1 MSIGRP
7 REFDTDQA
15 LEAAMRQFWSK
26 GYEATSLQNLLEVM
40 EVSKSSFYE
49 TFGSKHELLEQC
61 LTRYT
66 NTLVASLREELH
78 QAKTGLSFIEQVL
91 KGLID
96 ESSAK
101 GEKCGC
107 LIVNTTNELA
117 QRDKIIAKL
126 VANGTKSL
134 QGVFEEAV
142 RRGQKEGNIPMNKPP
157 EILSNYL
164 VNSMVGLKTMVKGGA
179 DAKTIK
185 DIIQITMTALK

>member
-1 MSIGRP
+1 MTIGRP

-61 LTRYT
+61 LTLYA
-66 NTLVASLREELH
+66 NTLIASLREELR
-78 QAKTGLSFIEQVL
+78 QAKTGLSFIDKVL
-91 KGLID
+91 MSLID
-96 ESSAK
+96 EATAK
-101 GEKCGC
+101 SEKCGC
-107 LIVNTTNELA
+107 LLVNTTNELA

-142 RRGQKEGNIPMNKPP
+142 RRGQKEGNIPLNKTP
-157 EILSNYL
+157 EALSNYL

-179 DAKTIK
+179 DARTIK
-185 DIIQITMTALK
+185 DICEITMTALK

>member
-1 MSIGRP
+1 MQIGRP
-7 REFDTDQA
+7 REFDSDQA

-40 EVSKSSFYE
+40 KVSKSSFYE

-61 LTRYT
+61 LTRYAH
-66 NTLVASLREELH
+66 TLVASLREELH

-142 RRGQKEGNIPMNKPP
+142 RRGQKEGSIPMNKTPG
-157 EILSNYL
+157 ILSNYL

>member
-1 MSIGRP
+1 MTIGRP

-15 LEAAMRQFWSK
+15 LESAMRQFWSK

-40 EVSKSSFYE
+40 DVSKSSFYE
-49 TFGSKHELLEQC
+49 TFGSKHELFEQC
-61 LTRYT
+61 LTLYA

-78 QAKTGLSFIEQVL
+78 QAKTGLSFIEKVL
-91 KGLID
+91 KGLVD
-96 ESSAK
+96 EASAK

-126 VANGTKSL
+126 VANGTKNL

-142 RRGQKEGNIPMNKPP
+142 RQGQKEESIPMNKSP

-179 DAKTIK
+179 DSKTIK
-185 DIIQITMTALK
+185 DIIQVTMTALK

>member
-1 MSIGRP
+1 MTIGRP

-40 EVSKSSFYE
+40 DVSKSSFYE

-61 LTRYT
+61 LALYT
-66 NTLVASLREELH
+66 NTLIASLREELR
-78 QAKTGLSFIEQVL
+78 QAKTGLSFIEKVL

-96 ESSAK
+96 EASTK

-107 LIVNTTNELA
+107 LMVNVTNELA

-126 VANGTKSL
+126 VANGSKSL
-134 QGVFEEAV
+134 QGVFKEAV
-142 RRGQKEGNIPMNKPP
+142 LRGQKEGNIPLNKTPD
-157 EILSNYL
+157 ILSNFL
-164 VNSMVGLKTMVKGGA
+164 VNNMVGLKTMVKGGA
-179 DAKTIK
+179 DVKTIK
-185 DIIQITMTALK
+185 DIIEVTMTALK

>member
-7 REFDTDQA
+7 REFDRDQA

-40 EVSKSSFYE
+40 DVSKSSFYE

-61 LTRYT
+61 LTRYA
-66 NTLVASLREELH
+66 NTLVASLRQELR
-78 QAKTGLSFIEQVL
+78 QAKTGLSFIEKVL

-96 ESSAK
+96 EASTK
-101 GEKCGC
+101 GDKCGC

-126 VANGTKSL
+126 VANGTKNL
-134 QGVFEEAV
+134 QRVFEEAV
-142 RRGQKEGNIPMNKPP
+142 RRGQKEGSIPPNKNP

-179 DAKTIK
+179 DSKTIK
-185 DIIQITMTALK
+185 DIIQVTMTALK

>member
-1 MSIGRP
+1 MTIGRP

-15 LEAAMRQFWSK
+15 LEASMRQFWSK

-49 TFGSKHELLEQC
+49 TFGSKHELFEQC
-61 LTRYT
+61 LTFYA
-66 NTLVASLREELH
+66 NTLIASLRDELR
-78 QAKTGLSFIEQVL
+78 QAKTGLSFIETVF
-91 KGLID
+91 KGLI
-96 ESSAK
+96 EEATAK
-101 GEKCGC
+101 GDKCGC
-107 LIVNTTNELA
+107 LIVNTINELA

-142 RRGQKEGNIPMNKPP
+142 RRGQKEGNIPLNNPP
-157 EILSNYL
+157 ETLSNYL
-164 VNSMVGLKTMVKGGA
+164 VSSMVGLKTMVKGGA

-185 DIIQITMTALK
+185 DICEVTMTALK

>member
-40 EVSKSSFYE
+40 KISKSSFYE

-61 LTRYT
+61 LTHYA

-142 RRGQKEGNIPMNKPP
+142 RRGQKEGSIPMNKTAG
-157 EILSNYL
+157 ILSNYL
-164 VNSMVGLKTMVKGGA
+164 VNSMIGLKTMVKGGA

>member
-1 MSIGRP
+1 MTIGRP

-49 TFGSKHELLEQC
+49 TFGNKHELFEQC
-61 LTRYT
+61 LTLYA
-66 NTLVASLREELH
+66 NTLIASLREELR
-78 QAKTGLSFIEQVL
+78 QAKTGLSFIEKVL
-91 KGLID
+91 NGLID
-96 ESSAK
+96 EASAK

-107 LIVNTTNELA
+107 MMVNTTNELA
-117 QRDKIIAKL
+117 QRDTIIAKL

-142 RRGQKEGNIPMNKPP
+142 RQGQKEGNIPLHKTP
-157 EILSNYL
+157 ETLSNYL
-164 VNSMVGLKTMVKGGA
+164 VSSMVGLKTMVKGGA
-179 DAKTIK
+179 NATTIK
-185 DIIQITMTALK
+185 DICEVTLTALK

>member
-1 MSIGRP
+1 MTIGRP

-15 LEAAMRQFWSK
+15 LAAAMRQFWSK

-40 EVSKSSFYE
+40 DVSKSSFYE
-49 TFGSKHELLEQC
+49 TFGSKHGLLEQC
-61 LTRYT
+61 LTLYA
-66 NTLVASLREELH
+66 NTLITSLRDELR
-78 QAKTGLSFIEQVL
+78 QAKTGLSFIEKVF

-96 ESSAK
+96 EAAAK
-101 GEKCGC
+101 DEKCGC
-107 LIVNTTNELA
+107 LIVNTTNEMA

-142 RRGQKEGNIPMNKPP
+142 RRGQKEGNIPLKKTP
-157 EILSNYL
+157 ETLSNYL
-164 VNSMVGLKTMVKGGA
+164 VSSMMGLKTMVKGGA

-185 DIIQITMTALK
+185 DICEVTITALK

>member
-1 MSIGRP
+1 MTIGRP

-49 TFGSKHELLEQC
+49 TFGSKHELFEQC
-61 LTRYT
+61 LTLYA
-66 NTLVASLREELH
+66 NTLIASLREELR
-78 QAKTGLSFIEQVL
+78 QAKTGLSFIEKVL
-91 KGLID
+91 KGLIN
-96 ESSAK
+96 EALTK

-107 LIVNTTNELA
+107 LMVNTTNELA

-142 RRGQKEGNIPMNKPP
+142 KRGQKERNIPMNKAP
-157 EILSNYL
+157 EPLSNYL
-164 VNSMVGLKTMVKGGA
+164 VSSMVGLKTMVKGGA

-185 DIIQITMTALK
+185 DICEITMTALK